1 MNGKL
6 IEGGIV
12 LTKVIIAVIIG
23 ILEGNGAVY
32 FFNKMPGT
40 WLCDYGETPSDELL
54 NPTTQRIKSSP
65 WKYLFSMGFV
75 ILNIKLVMDDWQYA
89 IAASAVLLILLE
101 LSLADK
107 KYSIV
112 PDQLVILLCITAIGF
127 IPFHGSWKAQLFG
140 GLIGFGLMTAIALV
154 GKFAYKRES
163 IGGGDIKSYTIRK
176 ADIHPTV
183 TLEGWT
189 YGENA
194 NEPSVDGNPGEGE
207 VTYTYAEKDGTE
219 YSETVPTEAGEY
231 TVKATVAET
240 DNYKGGEAEA
250 DFTIAKADAV
260 PAAISANHR
269 IYDGTENP
277 LVTVT
282 GEAEGGEMQYALGTA
297 TEVTGEYGS
306 AIPTAA
312 DIGTYY
318 VWYRVVG
325 DDNHESTDELGPVEV
340 NLDPEHEFGTPD
352 FTLPEQLDVLD
363 ESAFEGVPSL
373 KVVDAHSCTS
383 IGRDVFKGTGLKQ
396 IRLPKD
402 CEIDAEAFGGQTVC
416 VYAPAGGTTEAF
428 CADDDNLVFV
438 AEAE

>member
-163 IGGGDIKSYTIRK
+163 IGGGDIKLFFALGLISGIK
-176 ADIHPTV
+176 GILFIFA
-183 TLEGWT
+183 
-189 YGENA
+189 
-194 NEPSVDGNPGEGE
+194 
-207 VTYTYAEKDGTE
+207 
-219 YSETVPTEAGEY
+219 
-231 TVKATVAET
+231 ATAL
-240 DNYKGGEAEA
+240 
-250 DFTIAKADAV
+250 
-260 PAAISANHR
+260 ISAACFAYLLSKKR
-269 IYDGTENP
+269 VKITDSLPMVPYIS
-277 LVTVT
+277 V
-282 GEAEGGEMQYALGTA
+282 AAALYLGFL
-297 TEVTGEYGS
+297 
-306 AIPTAA
+306 
-312 DIGTYY
+312 
-318 VWYRVVG
+318 WYI
-325 DDNHESTDELGPVEV
+325 NFSFL
-340 NLDPEHEFGTPD
+340 F
-352 FTLPEQLDVLD
+352 
-363 ESAFEGVPSL
+363 
-373 KVVDAHSCTS
+373 
-383 IGRDVFKGTGLKQ
+383 
-396 IRLPKD
+396 
-402 CEIDAEAFGGQTVC
+402 
-416 VYAPAGGTTEAF
+416 
-428 CADDDNLVFV
+428 
-438 AEAE
+438 